1 MNRNPAEVMT
11 MTRLRTLLIAPAILA
26 VTSAVPPE
34 VPAPATSRKDIAVTV
49 YNQDLAVVR
58 EIRELEVPDGIVHL
72 QFEDVSAQIEPTSLS
87 VVSLTA
93 PDALSLLEQNY
104 EYDLV
109 NPQKLLEK
117 YLGKEILIARKDD
130 SGKEV
135 ILPATLL
142 STEGQG
148 VYRIG
153 EKIELGANGRI
164 ILPSL
169 PEGLRVRPT
178 LLWLVDSAR
187 ALKHRLE
194 VSYMTRGMSWQANY
208 VALVNEK
215 DTKMDVTGWVTLNN
229 RSGTTY
235 ENASLKLVAGEVQ
248 RARDEIAPMMMVA
261 EARKAP
267 AFEEEAFFEYH
278 LYTLDRRTTL
288 RDRETKQITLFTG
301 PGVGVTKK
309 YIVWGQ
315 RYYYYNYAN
324 SEKQKLP
331 VGVYLE
337 FDNSEKN
344 GLGLPLPKGTFRLY
358 KKDASGAEQFIG
370 EDRIEHTPKDE
381 TIRLKVG
388 NAFDIVAER
397 VQTDYR
403 NLGGNTYEYAFSV
416 EFRNRKADPV
426 VIEALEPTWGDWKVV
441 TSSHLPEKV
450 SATLMRFKVPVEA
463 NAKAILDYR
472 IRVRH

>member
-1 MNRNPAEVMT
+1 VAKMWASVA
-11 MTRLRTLLIAPAILA
+11 LLAILGMLGSGG
-26 VTSAVPPE
+26 SAE
-34 VPAPATSRKDIAVTV
+34 VPAGSTARKDLAVTV
-49 YNQDLAVVR
+49 YNQDFALVR
-58 EIRELEVPDGIVHL
+58 EIREVEIPEGIFHL
-72 QFEDVSAQIEPTSLS
+72 QFDDVSAQIQPNSVS

-93 PDALSLLEQNY
+93 PDALTLLEQNY

-117 YLGKEILIARKDD
+117 YLGKEVFIARKDE

-135 ILPATLL
+135 LVSATLL
-142 STEGQG
+142 STDGGG
-148 VYRIG
+148 VYQVGDR
-153 EKIELGANGRI
+153 IELGANGRI

-169 PEGLRVRPT
+169 PEGLRIRPT
-178 LLWLVDSAR
+178 LLWLMESAR

-194 VSYMTRGMSWQANY
+194 VSYITRGLSWEANY
-208 VALVNEK
+208 VGLVNDK
-215 DTKMDVTGWVTLNN
+215 DTKMDVTGWVTLQNQ
-229 RSGTTY
+229 SGTTY
-235 ENASLKLVAGEVQ
+235 KDATVKLVAGEVQ
-248 RARDEIAPMMMVA
+248 RVEEIPQMLRTMTTAEGKVAPL
-261 EARKAP
+261 K
-267 AFEEEAFFEYH
+267 EESFFEYH

-288 RDRETKQITLFTG
+288 RDRETKQITMFSV
-301 PGVGVTKK
+301 PGVSVTKK

-324 SEKQKLP
+324 TEKQKLP

-337 FDNSEKN
+337 FENSRKN
-344 GLGLPLPKGTFRLY
+344 GLGLALPKGVFRLY

-381 TIRLKVG
+381 TVRVKVG

-403 NLGGNTYEYAFSV
+403 VVSGYHEYAFSV
-416 EFRNRKADPV
+416 EFRNHKAEPV
-426 VIEALEPTWGDWKVV
+426 VIEALEPTWGDWKVI

-450 SATLMRFKVPVEA
+450 SAWLVRFKVPVEPE
-463 NAKAILDYR
+463 AKAVLEY
-472 IRVRH
+472 RVRVRYY